1 MSPKITI
8 IIPVFNAE
16 EFLPLCIESAMGQ
29 TLKDIE
35 ILCIDDGS
43 VDKSIEVVRKYQEKD
58 NRIRVLENDHDLG
71 PSYTRNRG
79 INEAKG
85 KYVLFLDCDDHIDS
99 DCAECLFE
107 KAEENSLDFLRYNYQ
122 VDCRYKEDPP
132 NTQVYGDYLTDRVY
146 TGDDMF
152 FTMVMDGSLLFKNFV
167 CIHFCK
173 TSFLRDNGLYFKEGI
188 IYEDIEWVP
197 RLFHAAERCMCL
209 EEKKYRYVVRDGSIT
224 TTPPGQFHLYCKLFS
239 YRERLKELESIK
251 DPKWI
256 TAMNIYL
263 AEHRNS
269 IRITG
274 QPQRGFVDV
283 GTWED
288 DILLLYSCMFK
299 DLFYVNYGCIYSIR
313 EDIKSAERIYIYG
326 AGKAASQLL
335 NILKRDRVLPKAFV
349 VTSMDNNPED
359 IDGIPVK
366 RLSSVLEDGKK
377 ALWLAAVKKGYPEI
391 EKSLNECGYSNII
404 NVAN

>member
-1 MSPKITI
+1 MSPKISI

-16 EFLPLCIESAMGQ
+16 EYLPLCLESALSQ

-43 VDKSIEVVRKYQEKD
+43 VDNSLKLVKNYQEKD
-58 NRIRVLENDHDLG
+58 HRIRILENGQDLG

-85 KYVLFLDCDDHIDS
+85 KYVLFLDCDDHIDP
-99 DCAECLFE
+99 DCAECLYE
-107 KAEENSLDFLRYNYQ
+107 KAEKNSLDFLRYNYQ

-146 TGDDMF
+146 TGDDLF
-152 FTMVMDGSLLFKNFV
+152 YTMVMDGSLLFKNFV
-167 CIHFCK
+167 CIHFCN
-173 TSFLRDNGLYFKEGI
+173 TSFLKDNGLYFKEGI

-197 RLFHAAERCMCL
+197 RLFHTAKKCTCL
-209 EEKKYRYVVRDGSIT
+209 EEKKYHYVVRDGSIT
-224 TTPPGQFHLYCKLFS
+224 TAPPGQFHLYCKLLS
-239 YRERLKELESIK
+239 YRERLKELEGIK

-263 AEHRNS
+263 TELKDS

-283 GTWED
+283 STWED
-288 DILLLYSCMFK
+288 DILLLYSSMFK
-299 DLFYVNYGCIYSIR
+299 DLFYVNYGCIHAIR
-313 EDIKSAERIYIYG
+313 DDIKMAERIYIYG
-326 AGKAASQLL
+326 AGKAANQIL
-335 NILKRDRVLPKAFV
+335 NVLKRDKILPKAFV
-349 VTSMDNNPED
+349 VRSMDNNPEQL
-359 IDGIPVK
+359 DGIPV
-366 RLSSVLEDGKK
+366 RELSNELEGGKD
-377 ALWLAAVKKGYPEI
+377 ALWLAAVRKGYPEI
-391 EKSLNECGYSNII
+391 EKALNEFGYSNII